1 MTMKVLLIATNRL
14 ITPYPVYPI
23 GIDYVIGALTPGHTV
38 DVIDL
43 CAEGGD
49 PRVIADRIRTFGP
62 DIVGLSLRNVD
73 TSDSINAQAF
83 LDQYKDIIAMIKQA
97 TDAPIVLGGSAFSIF
112 PEQFMRAL
120 DADYGIVG
128 DGERLAVL
136 LDALEHNGD
145 VSALQGV
152 LVKGINKKPEAILWT
167 GPIKRSF
174 DKDRLYAGYYL
185 KNGAILNLQTK
196 RGCPFQCVYCTYPL
210 IDGANMRCF
219 DPASLGRMAR
229 ELQDAGAKFIY
240 ITDSSFNADVNHSLA
255 VADAFAKNHV
265 SIPWGGFFTP
275 RHVPEDYYQRLADRG
290 LTHVEFG
297 TDALSD
303 TTLQTYH
310 KPFKL
315 RQVLENHR
323 MANDARL
330 FVAHY
335 LIIGG
340 PGENEDTLRETL
352 DNADK
357 LDKTVIFFFFRMRIY
372 PGTELYD
379 IARAEDNPAYNDVF
393 SRQVFYRTDPL
404 WNDTM
409 VRTVR
414 ERSNGRM
421 NWITGSGGENME
433 TVVSRMYSK
442 GYTGPL
448 WEKLIR

>member
-1 MTMKVLLIATNRL
+1 MKVLLVATNRL
-14 ITPYPVYPI
+14 TVPYPVYPI
-23 GIDYVIGALTPGHTV
+23 GIDYVIGAITPRHTV
-38 DVIDL
+38 EVIDL
-43 CAEGGD
+43 CSDGSD
-49 PRVIADRIRTFGP
+49 PRDIGARIRAFGP

-83 LDQYKDIIAMIKQA
+83 VDDYKDIIAMVRQSA
-97 TDAPIVLGGSAFSIF
+97 DAPIVLGGSAFSIF
-112 PEQFMRAL
+112 PEQFMQAL

-128 DGERLAVL
+128 DGERLSLL
-136 LDALEHNGD
+136 LDALEKKGD
-145 VSALQGV
+145 IAALQGV
-152 LVKGINKKPEAILWT
+152 MVRGLNKRPESLLWS
-167 GPIKRSF
+167 GPIRRVF
-174 DKDRLYAGYYL
+174 DTRRPSTAYYL
-185 KNGAILNLQTK
+185 KNGGILNLQTK

-229 ELQDAGAKFIY
+229 ELQDVGAKFIY
-240 ITDSSFNADVNHSLA
+240 ITDSSFNADVEHSIA

-275 RHVPEDYYQRLADRG
+275 KHVHADYYKRLADCG

-303 TTLQTYH
+303 TTLESYH

-315 RQVLENHR
+315 RQVLESHR
-323 MANDARL
+323 MANEAKL
-330 FVAHY
+330 FVSHY
-335 LIIGG
+335 LIVGG

-352 DNADK
+352 DNAEK
-357 LDKTVIFFFFRMRIY
+357 LDRTVIFFFFRMRIY

-379 IARAEDNPAYNDVF
+379 IARREGNPAYDDVF
-393 SRQVFYRTDPL
+393 SRQVFYQTDPL
-404 WNDTM
+404 WNDTL

-433 TVVSRMYSK
+433 KVVARMYSK